1 MLPSLIAYIR
11 GWQTFPKKGPM
22 TYALGCMVHLFS
34 LRATTVALEQSVD
47 QGAWPCSSK
56 TYLWG
61 LKLDFMFFSHV
72 TKYSFD
78 FLPAI

>member
-1 MLPSLIAYIR
+1 MA
-11 GWQTFPKKGPM
+11 
-22 TYALGCMVHLFS
+22 HLFS
-34 LRATTVALEQSVD
+34 FRATTVALKQQTRGLAVF
-47 QGAWPCSSK
+47 SK

-78 FLPAI
+78 FLSAI